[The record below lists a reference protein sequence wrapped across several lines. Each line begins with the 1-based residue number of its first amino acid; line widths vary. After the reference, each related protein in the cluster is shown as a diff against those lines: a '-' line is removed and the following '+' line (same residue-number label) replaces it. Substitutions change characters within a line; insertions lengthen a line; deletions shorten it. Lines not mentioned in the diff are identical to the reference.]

1 MWAIASQ
8 RRSLVDLAWFAFV
21 VANLAGMVL
30 WDTWETIPFHFI
42 WVSLTLLYGFR
53 VWPLLP
59 TFGVLAAVCAST
71 AGVIASDVQR
81 GAQTTGE
88 LAEVP
93 LMSAMFLAMVWHA
106 RRRQDAVRRAEAL
119 ADSRATLLELQ
130 ERFLHDVSHELRT
143 PVTIARGHLELL
155 GVEQYPSPPELGIA
169 IEELARIDGI
179 IARLLLLAKA
189 ERPDFLAPREI
200 DVEAFMEDVFV
211 RWSDVTPRV
220 WRLGPVG
227 AGELWADE
235 QALRTALDA
244 LIENA
249 VKHTE
254 PSESIELRAS
264 VVAGGLAFEV
274 VDSGRGIPAEARE
287 RIFERFARA
296 DDARNRTVGGVGLG
310 LAIVAAIAAA
320 HGGSCSVV
328 PQEPG
333 TLFRLLIPDFTP
345 ARRSAVAFAAPVVS

>member
-1 MWAIASQ
+1 MWAIAS
-8 RRSLVDLAWFAFV
+8 RRRGIDVAWVAFAL
-21 VANLAGMVL
+21 ANLAGMVL
-30 WDTWETIPFHFI
+30 WESWETIPFHFI

-53 VWPLLP
+53 VWRLLP
-59 TFGVLAAVCAST
+59 TFGVLAGVCATTAFLITRDIDNGTQT
-71 AGVIASDVQR
+71 AG
-81 GAQTTGE
+81 E
-88 LAEVP
+88 LTEVP

-106 RRRQDAVRRAEAL
+106 RRRQDAARRAEAL
-119 ADSRATLLELQ
+119 AESRAMLLEQQ

-155 GVEQYPSPPELGIA
+155 GAEQPSSPELGIA
-169 IEELARIDGI
+169 LEELARIDGI

-189 ERPDFLAPREI
+189 ERPDFLAPVEL
-200 DVEAFMEDVFV
+200 DVESFVEDVFV

-220 WRLGPVG
+220 WRLGHVA
-227 AGELWADE
+227 AGTLWADE

-254 PSESIELRAS
+254 RTESIELRAS
-264 VVAGGLAFEV
+264 VVEGGLALDV
-274 VDSGRGIPAEARE
+274 VDSGRGIPAQSCE
-287 RIFERFARA
+287 RIFDRFARA

-320 HGGSCSVV
+320 HGGACSAV
-328 PQEPG
+328 PQEQG
-333 TLFRLLIPDFTP
+333 TLFRLLLPGFTP
-345 ARRSAVAFAAPVVS
+345 SRRSAVAFATPAAS

>member
-1 MWAIASQ
+1 MWAIAS
-8 RRSLVDLAWFAFV
+8 RRNLLVDLGWVAFV
-21 VANLAGMVL
+21 LANLAAMVL
-30 WDTWETIPFHFI
+30 WESWETIPFHFI

-59 TFGVLAAVCAST
+59 TFGVLAGVCAAT
-71 AGVIASDVQR
+71 AFLITRDIHNGT
-81 GAQTTGE
+81 QTTGE
-88 LAEVP
+88 LSEVP

-119 ADSRATLLELQ
+119 AESRAGLLEQQ
-130 ERFLHDVSHELRT
+130 EQFLHDVSHELRT

-155 GVEQYPSPPELGIA
+155 GSEQPAPPELGIA

-189 ERPDFLAPREI
+189 ERPDFLAPAEV

-220 WRLGPVG
+220 WRLGHVAG
-227 AGELWADE
+227 GELWADE

-254 PSESIELRAS
+254 PTESIELRAS
-264 VVAGGLAFEV
+264 ILEGGLALDV
-274 VDSGRGIPAEARE
+274 IDSGRGIPAGARE
-287 RIFERFARA
+287 RIFDRFARA

-320 HGGSCSVV
+320 HGGSCSAV
-328 PQEPG
+328 PQEQG
-333 TLFRLLIPDFTP
+333 TLFRLLVPGFTP
-345 ARRSAVAFAAPVVS
+345 SRRSAVAFATPAAS

>member
-1 MWAIASQ
+1 MWAIAS
-8 RRSLVDLAWFAFV
+8 RRRAVELAWFAFV
-21 VANLAGMVL
+21 VANLAAMAR
-30 WDTWETIPFHFI
+30 WESWETIPFHFI

-53 VWPLLP
+53 VWPLRP
-59 TFGVLAAVCAST
+59 TFGVLAGVCAATAFLITRDIQNGSQT
-71 AGVIASDVQR
+71 AG
-81 GAQTTGE
+81 E
-88 LAEVP
+88 LTEVP

-119 ADSRATLLELQ
+119 AESRAMLLEQQ

-155 GVEQYPSPPELGIA
+155 GTEHPSPPELGIA
-169 IEELARIDGI
+169 IEELARIEGI

-189 ERPDFLAPREI
+189 ERPDFLAPSEI

-211 RWSDVTPRV
+211 RWSDVTPRA
-220 WRLGPVG
+220 WRLGDVA

-235 QALRTALDA
+235 RALRTALDA
-244 LIENA
+244 LVENA

-254 PSESIELRAS
+254 PTESIELRAS
-264 VVAGGLAFEV
+264 VVAGGVALEV
-274 VDSGRGIPAEARE
+274 VDSGRGIPADARE

-310 LAIVAAIAAA
+310 LSIVAAIATA

-345 ARRSAVAFAAPVVS
+345 ARRSAVALAAPVS

>member
-1 MWAIASQ
+1 MWAIAS
-8 RRSLVDLAWFAFV
+8 RRSTAVDLAWVAFV
-21 VANLAGMVL
+21 CANVVAMVM
-30 WDTWETIPFHFI
+30 WESWETIPFHFI

-59 TFGVLAAVCAST
+59 TFGVLSGVCAVTGLLIARDIDNGTQT
-71 AGVIASDVQR
+71 AG
-81 GAQTTGE
+81 E
-88 LAEVP
+88 LTEVP

-106 RRRQDAVRRAEAL
+106 RRRQDAARRAEAL
-119 ADSRATLLELQ
+119 AESRAMLLEQQ

-155 GVEQYPSPPELGIA
+155 GTERPAPQELGIA

-189 ERPDFLAPREI
+189 ERPDFLAPSEL
-200 DVEAFMEDVFV
+200 DVESLVEDVFV

-220 WRLGPVG
+220 WRLGDVAVG
-227 AGELWADE
+227 ALWADE

-254 PSESIELRAS
+254 RTESIELRAH
-264 VVAGGLAFEV
+264 VVEGGLALDV
-274 VDSGRGIPAEARE
+274 VDSGRGIPTESRE
-287 RIFERFARA
+287 RIFDRFARV

-320 HGGSCSVV
+320 HGGSCSAV
-328 PQEPG
+328 PQEQG
-333 TLFRLLIPDFTP
+333 TLFRLLLPGFTP
-345 ARRSAVAFAAPVVS
+345 SRRSAVAFATPAAS

>member
-1 MWAIASQ
+1 MWAIAS
-8 RRSLVDLAWFAFV
+8 RRNVIVDGAWFAFV
-21 VANLAGMVL
+21 GANLVAMVK
-30 WDTWETIPFHFI
+30 WESWETIPFHFI

-53 VWPLLP
+53 VWPLRP
-59 TFGVLAAVCAST
+59 TFGVLAGVCAVTGVLIARDIDNGTQT
-71 AGVIASDVQR
+71 AG
-81 GAQTTGE
+81 E
-88 LAEVP
+88 LTEVP

-119 ADSRATLLELQ
+119 ADSRATLLEQQ

-155 GVEQYPSPPELGIA
+155 GNEHPSPPELGIA

-189 ERPDFLAPREI
+189 ERPDFLARSDI
-200 DVEAFMEDVFV
+200 DVEAFVEDVFV
-211 RWSDVTPRV
+211 RWSDVRPRV
-220 WRLGPVG
+220 WRLGPVA

-235 QALRTALDA
+235 RALRTALDA

-254 PSESIELRAS
+254 PTESIELRAM
-264 VVAGGLAFEV
+264 VVEGGLALEV
-274 VDSGRGIPAEARE
+274 VDSGRGIPADARE
-287 RIFERFARA
+287 RIFDRFARA

-328 PQEPG
+328 PQVQG
-333 TLFRLLIPDFTP
+333 THFRLLVPGFTP
-345 ARRSAVAFAAPVVS
+345 SRRSAVAFATPASS

>member
-1 MWAIASQ
+1 MWAIAS
-8 RRSLVDLAWFAFV
+8 RRSAVDLAWGAFV
-21 VANLAGMVL
+21 LANLAAMVS
-30 WDTWETIPFHFI
+30 WESWETIPFHFI

-59 TFGVLAAVCAST
+59 TFGVLAGVCAAT
-71 AGVIASDVQR
+71 AFLITRDIHQGT
-81 GAQTTGE
+81 QTAGE

-119 ADSRATLLELQ
+119 AESRAELLGQQ

-155 GVEQYPSPPELGIA
+155 GTEHPSPPELGIA
-169 IEELARIDGI
+169 VEELARIDGI
-179 IARLLLLAKA
+179 IARLLLLAKT

-200 DVEAFMEDVFV
+200 DVETFMEDVFV

-235 QALRTALDA
+235 QALRAALDA

-254 PSESIELRAS
+254 PTESIELRAS
-264 VVAGGLAFEV
+264 VVAGGLALEV
-274 VDSGRGIPAEARE
+274 VDSGRGIPEDARA
-287 RIFERFARA
+287 RIFDRFARA

-320 HGGSCSVV
+320 HGGSCSVL

-333 TLFRLLIPDFTP
+333 TRFRLLIPGFTP
-345 ARRSAVAFAAPVVS
+345 ARRSAVAFAAPVS

>member
-1 MWAIASQ
+1 MWVIAS
-8 RRSLVDLAWFAFV
+8 RRNTLVDLGWLAFV
-21 VANLAGMVL
+21 GANLAGMVL
-30 WDTWETIPFHFI
+30 WESWETIPFHFI

-59 TFGVLAAVCAST
+59 TFGVLAGVCAAT
-71 AGVIASDVQR
+71 AFLITRDIHKGT
-81 GAQTTGE
+81 QTTGE
-88 LAEVP
+88 LTEVP

-106 RRRQDAVRRAEAL
+106 RRRQDAVRRAEDL
-119 ADSRATLLELQ
+119 AESRAVLLEQQ

-155 GVEQYPSPPELGIA
+155 GNDQPSPPELGIA

-189 ERPDFLAPREI
+189 ERPDFLAPGEI
-200 DVEAFMEDVFV
+200 DVETFMEDVFV

-235 QALRTALDA
+235 QALRAALDA

-254 PSESIELRAS
+254 PTESIELRAS
-264 VVAGGLAFEV
+264 IVAGGLALEV
-274 VDSGRGIPAEARE
+274 VDSGRGIPADARA
-287 RIFERFARA
+287 RIFDRFARA

-320 HGGSCSVV
+320 HGGSCSVF

-333 TLFRLLIPDFTP
+333 TLFRLLIPGFTP
-345 ARRSAVAFAAPVVS
+345 VRRSAAALAAPIS

>member
-1 MWAIASQ
+1 MWAIAS
-8 RRSLVDLAWFAFV
+8 RRNLVVDAAWFTFV
-21 VANLAGMVL
+21 LANLAAMVM
-30 WDTWETIPFHFI
+30 WESWETIPFHFI

-59 TFGVLAAVCAST
+59 TFGVLAGVCAST
-71 AGVIASDVQR
+71 AVLILSDIHK
-81 GAQTTGE
+81 GTQTAGE
-88 LAEVP
+88 LTEVP

-119 ADSRATLLELQ
+119 AESRADLLEQQ
-130 ERFLHDVSHELRT
+130 EQFLHDVSHELRT

-155 GVEQYPSPPELGIA
+155 GTEQSSPPELGIA

-189 ERPDFLAPREI
+189 ERPDFLARAEV
-200 DVEAFMEDVFV
+200 DVEVFMEDVFV

-220 WRLGPVG
+220 WRLGPV
-227 AGELWADE
+227 AGGNLWADE

-254 PSESIELRAS
+254 RTESIELRAS
-264 VVAGGLAFEV
+264 VVEGGLALEV
-274 VDSGRGIPAEARE
+274 VDSGRGIPVGARE
-287 RIFERFARA
+287 RIFDRFARA

-310 LAIVAAIAAA
+310 LAIVAAIAVA
-320 HGGSCSVV
+320 HGGSCSAV
-328 PQEPG
+328 PQEQG
-333 TLFRLLIPDFTP
+333 TLFRLLVPGFTP
-345 ARRSAVAFAAPVVS
+345 SRRSAVAFATPALS

>member
-1 MWAIASQ
+1 MWAIAS
-8 RRSLVDLAWFAFV
+8 RRSWVDLAWVAFV
-21 VANLAGMVL
+21 IANLAGMIV
-30 WDTWETIPFHFI
+30 WESWETIPFHFI

-71 AGVIASDVQR
+71 AFLITSDVQN
-81 GAQTTGE
+81 GTQTAGE
-88 LAEVP
+88 LSEVP

-119 ADSRATLLELQ
+119 ADSRAMLLEQQ

-155 GVEQYPSPPELGIA
+155 GTEHPSPPELGIA
-169 IEELARIDGI
+169 VEELARIDGI

-189 ERPDFLAPREI
+189 ERPDFLAPSAI
-200 DVEAFMEDVFV
+200 DVEAFIEDVFV

-220 WRLGPVG
+220 WRLGPV
-227 AGELWADE
+227 AGGVLWADE

-254 PSESIELRAS
+254 RTESIELRAF
-264 VVAGGLAFEV
+264 VVEGGLALDV
-274 VDSGRGIPAEARE
+274 VDSGRGIPPAARE
-287 RIFERFARA
+287 RIFDRFARA

-310 LAIVAAIAAA
+310 LAIVAAIVAA

-328 PQEPG
+328 PQEQG
-333 TLFRLLIPDFTP
+333 TLFRVLVPGFTP
-345 ARRSAVAFAAPVVS
+345 SRRSAVAFATPAVS